1 MSDLLTP
8 IELLRPATV
17 EFGPGT
23 APAVGRWAE
32 ARGLR
37 RALVATGA
45 SSAGRVGLI

>member
-8 IELLRPATV
+8 IELLRPPTV

-37 RALVATGA
+37 RALVVAGA
-45 SSAGRVGLI
+45 